1 MNADYSFE
9 DEIRCEYLVDKKQKQ
24 VWKVE
29 LDMVS
34 IVDRICKEHNIKY
47 FAICGTMLGAVRHK
61 GFIPWDDDIDLGML
75 REDYNRFVKYAE
87 KEIEAP
93 YFLQTTLTDN
103 DYYKDYARIRNSNTT
118 AICEHNEFHKCNN
131 GIYIDIFP
139 LDNYYNTP
147 FGNLYYKLSRSL
159 GRLMRVKLHYQMRE
173 NPNLKSKVAYFI
185 AKGIDEKRAYKVR
198 ERLQTWHSRKRAKY
212 AGITDTY
219 LDKYDASKLAFPRE
233 VFDEYQYV
241 PFENIEIPIPKDYD
255 TFLKIFFGDYMSF
268 PPVEERGIH
277 HNIIFD
283 PNTPYKEYI
292 EEHYNM

>member
-1 MNADYSFE
+1 MQALHENLLEVMDVFHE
-9 DEIRCEYLVDKKQKQ
+9 F
-24 VWKVE
+24 
-29 LDMVS
+29 
-34 IVDRICKEHNIKY
+34 CKEQGLTY
-47 FAICGTMLGAVRHK
+47 YMLGGTMLGAYRHQ

-75 REDYNRFVKYAE
+75 REDYNRFIKIAE
-87 KEIEAP
+87 KEIKSP
-93 YFLQTTLTDN
+93 YFLQTTLTDE

-118 AICEHNEFHKCNN
+118 AICEHNEYHKCNN

-139 LDNYYNTP
+139 LDNFYDTP
-147 FGNLYYKLSRSL
+147 FGHLYYKLSRSL

-173 NPNLKSKVAYFI
+173 NPNLKSRTAYFI
-185 AKGIDEKRAYKVR
+185 AKGINEKRAYRVR
-198 ERLQTWHSRKRAKY
+198 EKLQTWHSRKRAKY

-233 VFDEYQYV
+233 IFDEYKYV

-255 TFLKIFFGDYMSF
+255 SFLKIFFGDYMSF

-292 EEHYNM
+292 MENYEV